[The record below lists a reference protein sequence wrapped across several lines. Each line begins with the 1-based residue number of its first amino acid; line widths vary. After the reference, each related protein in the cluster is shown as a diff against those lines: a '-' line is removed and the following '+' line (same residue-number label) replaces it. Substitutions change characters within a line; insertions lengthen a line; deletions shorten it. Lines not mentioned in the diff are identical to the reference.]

1 MSREIARELFASLIK
16 LGENSWNGYSILID
30 GNFIKRVYAS
40 SDQEAIKE
48 FRNWIDERNKVTT
61 IKGEPAKGVGGLHQL
76 KLDEKKLEE
85 IKNGTLKYGESFN
98 EFDPYKDMYRADV
111 FQGKEK
117 LGTFITN
124 IPHKINQY
132 IKCLKYD
139 EMYEE
144 GKCSIYIYKNEI
156 TLSLSEQRKEGINW
170 CKD

>member
-30 GNFIKRVYAS
+30 GNFVKRVYAS
-40 SDQEAIKE
+40 SDQKAIKE
-48 FRNWIDERNKVTT
+48 FRNWVDERNKVTT
-61 IKGEPAKGVGGLHQL
+61 IKNEPAKDVS
-76 KLDEKKLEE
+76 KLTK
-85 IKNGTLKYGESFN
+85 ISSYGMI
-98 EFDPYKDMYRADV
+98 DPDSVYADMYRADV

-117 LGTFITN
+117 IGTFITN

-132 IKCLKYD
+132 IKGLKYD

>member
-16 LGENSWNGYSILID
+16 LGDNPWNGYSILID
-30 GNFIKRVYAS
+30 GNFVKRVYAS

-48 FRNWIDERNKVTT
+48 FRNWVVERNKITT
-61 IKGEPAKGVGGLHQL
+61 IKNEPAKGVS
-76 KLDEKKLEE
+76 KLAK
-85 IKNGTLKYGESFN
+85 ISSYGMI
-98 EFDPYKDMYRADV
+98 DPDSIYTDIYRADV

-139 EMYEE
+139 EMYEK